1 MKFEWGSHFE
11 TNIKEVDGQH
21 KILVNLINELSE
33 LLMTNTAT
41 KLDIQNI
48 INQLLE
54 YTTYHFEQEESL
66 MLAVQI
72 DSRHFDIHIQNHKDF
87 VNEAIQMSKSI
98 STVLNQDSK
107 DVLDFLTHWLTYHI
121 LGIDQNMA
129 KQVKAIQSG
138 ISPKD
143 AYEKEEQER
152 HSSSTEPLLV
162 ALNGLFKHVSLKNK
176 ELSELNKSLEDKV
189 NKRTKELVKAN
200 INLENLSLTDV
211 LTGLPNRR
219 HGMKTL
225 SLIWEDSIINNSS
238 VVCMMIDADKFKV
251 INDTFGHDAGD
262 EVLIKL
268 TKTLQH
274 SIRNDDMVCRLGGDE
289 FLVICP
295 DTNLEGGLYLA
306 EQIRKKVSNL
316 TISVGKDAFWYGSIS
331 IGVSAKTNK
340 INNFEELVKIADRGV
355 YLSKEAGKNC
365 VRTVQNENL

>member
-1 MKFEWGSHFE
+1 MKFQWGSHFE
-11 TNIKEVDGQH
+11 TDIKEVDGQH
-21 KILVNLINELSE
+21 KILVNLINELSG
-33 LLMTNTAT
+33 LLITNTAT
-41 KLDIQNI
+41 KSDIKNI

-107 DVLDFLTHWLTYHI
+107 DVLNFLTHWLTYHI

-129 KQVKAIQSG
+129 KQIKAIQSG

-189 NKRTKELVKAN
+189 IKRTKA
-200 INLENLSLTDV
+200 LEKLSLTDV

-225 SLIWEDSIINNSS
+225 SLIWEDSIINKSS

-295 DTNLEGGLYLA
+295 NTDLEGGLYLA

-316 TISVGKDAFWYGSIS
+316 AIPVGTDAFWYGSVS
-331 IGVSAKTNK
+331 IGVSVKMNK